1 MSNSVLG
8 KTMKSIRKHWDINY
22 SLRNYLV
29 SEPNYHTTRSKM
41 YWQQK
46 IDMYEFWYDQVKPKY
61 NRKAKKQSS
70 RYL

>member
-1 MSNSVLG
+1 
-8 KTMKSIRKHWDINY
+8 
-22 SLRNYLV
+22 
-29 SEPNYHTTRSKM
+29 M